1 MNNCSTRSQVDQ
13 LMIALTQPCLEAE
26 VVQLLLQLRDGV
38 GPRLAVLHHLGEEEG
53 EGGQRD
59 LLLAPRQRLV
69 QDGRLGADHG
79 RGRRRRHRHGDGG
92 RGVGVG
98 GRSIPDCPW
107 RRRARCSSPSSR
119 RRFTCLFPFKFS
131 SSVSQFSSYGHGF
144 TQIWM
149 SLRKLIFQ
157 HTHPL
162 IYFNLKRLIA
172 PQIADSPSS
181 PGPPVTE
188 EA

>member
-1 MNNCSTRSQVDQ
+1 
-13 LMIALTQPCLEAE
+13 MIALTQSCLEAE

-92 RGVGVG
+92 AVAEAAEALALVGDLYLTVHGVDGRAVVHPRVG
-98 GRSIPDCPW
+98 GASLVC
-107 RRRARCSSPSSR
+107 
-119 RRFTCLFPFKFS
+119 FPF
-131 SSVSQFSSYGHGF
+131 SSVSQFSCYGHGF

-162 IYFNLKRLIA
+162 IYFNLKRLVAPEIA
-172 PQIADSPSS
+172 GSPSS
-181 PGPPVTE
+181 PGQPVTE

>member
-1 MNNCSTRSQVDQ
+1 
-13 LMIALTQPCLEAE
+13 MIPLTQSCLEAE

-92 RGVGVG
+92 GGGGRGVGVG

-119 RRFTCLFPFKFS
+119 RRFTCLLPFLFS
-131 SSVSQFSSYGHGF
+131 FSIQLLRARG
-144 TQIWM
+144 
-149 SLRKLIFQ
+149 SLRF
-157 HTHPL
+157 
-162 IYFNLKRLIA
+162 
-172 PQIADSPSS
+172 
-181 PGPPVTE
+181 G
-188 EA
+188 